1 MKRSGWS
8 RARQLERK
16 IEVMNSLAELRR
28 NWEGLAQA
36 DPLWAICTD
45 PERRESKW
53 SPEEFFATGQDEIRR
68 VLECVECLGLRV
80 DRSAPALDF
89 GCGVGRLT
97 RAMSGY
103 FPECWGVDI
112 SPTMLRLAAEF
123 NHDEPSCKFV
133 LNNRRDLNSVE
144 DDYFGFVYSNIV
156 LQHMSPRLCA
166 RYLKEMVRV
175 TRPHGILV
183 FAAVEAFR
191 VGWLAQLR
199 QKVGVRRTLRRFSLR
214 KKGNYSM
221 DLHAFAEGRIR
232 RVMQIAGATVV
243 DARWTNSAD
252 PCFNGKLKYLEGEPA
267 PGFVSK
273 QYCAVKQQPMPESR
287 GRTGA

>member
-1 MKRSGWS
+1 
-8 RARQLERK
+8 
-16 IEVMNSLAELRR
+16 MNSLAQLQR

-45 PERRESKW
+45 PERRQSKW
-53 SPEEFFATGQDEIRR
+53 SKEEFFATGRDEIRR
-68 VLECVECLGLRV
+68 VLDCVESLRLQV

-97 RAMSGY
+97 RAMAAY

-123 NHDEPSCKFV
+123 NQDASNCKFL
-133 LNNRRDLNSVE
+133 LNTRDLSSLE
-144 DDYFGFVYSNIV
+144 DNYFGFVYSNIV
-156 LQHMSPRLCA
+156 LQHMPPHFCR
-166 RYLKEMVRV
+166 RYLREMVRV
-175 TRPHGILV
+175 TRPGGILV

-191 VGWLAQLR
+191 VGLLAQLR
-199 QKVGVRRTLRRFSLR
+199 QKVGLRRTLRRFSPR
-214 KKGNYSM
+214 NSGSYTM
-221 DLHAFAEGRIR
+221 DLHLCSEATIR
-232 RVMQIAGATVV
+232 RVVTAAGARVMDV
-243 DARWTNSAD
+243 RWTNSGD
-252 PCFNGKLKYLEGEPA
+252 PCFNGRLKYLEGEPA

-273 QYCAVKQQPMPESR
+273 QYCAVKEQPMPESR